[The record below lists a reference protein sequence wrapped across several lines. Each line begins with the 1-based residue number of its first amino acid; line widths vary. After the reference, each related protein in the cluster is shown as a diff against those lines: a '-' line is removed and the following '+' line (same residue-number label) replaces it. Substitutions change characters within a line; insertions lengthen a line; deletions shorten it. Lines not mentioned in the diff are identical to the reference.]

1 MISGSEDTNA
11 PSKTMMKMYQK
22 LQSSEYYDLND
33 TGHLVNLESPEK
45 TNNIVLKFL
54 DKIKKNLET

>member
-1 MISGSEDTNA
+1 MISGSEDTNS
-11 PSKTMMKMYQK
+11 PSKTMMKMSQK
-22 LQSSEYYDLND
+22 LQFGEYYDLKD

-54 DKIKKNLET
+54 DKIKKDLET